1 MTLKHLKNRGV
12 NSVSF
17 AKLDQFMSNSDR
29 QQFDFET
36 FKAAYDTDP
45 RIKTVVTNFDQDKID
60 FKQSEVDDLAAQEPS
75 NADVVGAMASK
86 ATDLGDNL

>member
-12 NSVSF
+12 SSITF
-17 AKLDQFMSNSDR
+17 DRLDQFMSNNDR

-36 FKAAYDTDP
+36 FKAAYDSDP
-45 RIKTVVTNFDQDKID
+45 RIPNVVTNFDQDKID
-60 FKQSEVDDLAAQEPS
+60 FKQSEVDDLAAQQPNS
-75 NADVVGAMASK
+75 ADVVGAMASK